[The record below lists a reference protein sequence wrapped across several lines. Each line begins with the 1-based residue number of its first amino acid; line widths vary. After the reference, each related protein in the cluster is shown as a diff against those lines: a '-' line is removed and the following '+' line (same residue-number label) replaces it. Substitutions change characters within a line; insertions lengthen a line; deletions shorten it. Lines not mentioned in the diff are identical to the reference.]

1 MNYMDMNRVL
11 NTAQVIPR
19 LGERALHR
27 PRLAFLGYLL
37 RLASLAWLWFVDLFL
52 GLDSMQWT
60 VVFTDFTLS
69 CVWPGFAFLWTRFR
83 EFSRT

>member
-1 MNYMDMNRVL
+1 MNYMIFYGHESGFEHCSSDF
-11 NTAQVIPR
+11 IPR
-19 LGERALHR
+19 RGERALHR

-52 GLDSMQWT
+52 GLASMQWT

-69 CVWPGFAFLWTRFR
+69 CVWPGL
-83 EFSRT
+83 SRT